1 MYTVH
6 NVYSSQWIQFTKC
19 TLYNVYTVQCVHC
32 TMFTL
37 YNVYTVQCAEY
48 SQYINTA
55 LLCTFNSLRYNRR
68 RGSDL
73 REGYH
78 TGLRWRI
85 LTLRPES
92 GAGLSEIQHSDH
104 TSEGTRNPG
113 LWPQLKTRQMYSSF
127 HLLHPLL
134 SCYLSA
140 LLLFSCSLVLQS
152 TLAKLPPCRGIR
164 PALTVCTDNWIQ
176 QETL

>member
-1 MYTVH
+1 M
-6 NVYSSQWIQFTKC
+6 
-19 TLYNVYTVQCVHC
+19 YTVQCVHC
-32 TMFTL
+32 TMCTL
-37 YNVYTVQCAEY
+37 YNMYTVQCAEY
-48 SQYINTA
+48 SQYIKTA
-55 LLCTFNSLRYNRR
+55 LLCTSHLLWCNRG

-73 REGYH
+73 REEYH
-78 TGLRWRI
+78 TELRWSI

-104 TSEGTRNPG
+104 TSVGTRNPG

-140 LLLFSCSLVLQS
+140 LLLFSCSPVLQS
-152 TLAKLPPCRGIR
+152 TLAQLPPCRGIR

-176 QETL
+176 QENL